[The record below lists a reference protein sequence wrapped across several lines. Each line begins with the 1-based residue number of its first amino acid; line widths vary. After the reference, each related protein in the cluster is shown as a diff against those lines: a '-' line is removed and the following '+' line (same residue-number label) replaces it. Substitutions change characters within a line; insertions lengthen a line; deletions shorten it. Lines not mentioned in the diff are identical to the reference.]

1 MPDKRKHRGA
11 APGDDKLFSKAQEA
25 MLATAVD
32 HLSWLFDH
40 GYAENASLK
49 LVGDRFSL
57 LSRQRTAIRRC
68 AAPQAAV
75 KRRIERQLSTE
86 DIAGK
91 TLHVDGFNLLTTIE
105 VALSRG
111 VLFLGRDQAI
121 RDMASMHGSYRKV
134 QETLPAF
141 DLIASFVSKL
151 GLAGIHWY
159 FDKPVSNAGRLSGIL
174 RDHATTHEWGC
185 PLEVSVVP
193 DPDRTLIDQSEPT
206 VSADRLILD
215 EGPRWFNLAHKL
227 VESLPDLWLLDLS
240 KTHAQDVVIK
250 NN

>member
-11 APGDDKLFSKAQEA
+11 APGDHKLFAPSQEA
-25 MLATAVD
+25 TLATAVD

-68 AAPQAAV
+68 AAPAAAV
-75 KRRIERQLSTE
+75 KRRRERELSRD
-86 DIAGK
+86 DIREQI
-91 TLHVDGFNLLTTIE
+91 LHIDGFNILTTIE

-111 VLFLGRDQAI
+111 VLLRGRDHAI

-134 QETLPAF
+134 HETLPAL
-141 DLIASFVSKL
+141 DLLADFTSGL
-151 GLAGIHWY
+151 GLAGVHWY
-159 FDKPVSNAGRLSGIL
+159 FDKPVSNAGRLAGIL
-174 RDHATTHEWGC
+174 REHAESHDWGC

-193 DPDRTLIDQSEPT
+193 DPDQSLIAQSEPV

-215 EGPRWFNLAHKL
+215 EGPPWFNMAHHII
-227 VESLPDLWLLDLS
+227 ETLPEPWLLDLS
-240 KTHAQDVVIK
+240 KSPS
-250 NN
+250 